1 MTSQLEIS
9 RHQRHPLE
17 ATRPSGNFGRTVE
30 PIRRPRA
37 PKPKL
42 SRKEEREPRADVDGE
57 RVQQTEAARL
67 DAAINEN
74 LAILGYPLKKETL
87 P

>member
-1 MTSQLEIS
+1 MTAQLEIS
-9 RHQRHPLE
+9 RRRRRQLE
-17 ATRPSGNFGRTVE
+17 ATRPSDDFGQTLE

-37 PKPKL
+37 PEPKL

-74 LAILGYPLKKETL
+74 LAILGYSLKEKTL